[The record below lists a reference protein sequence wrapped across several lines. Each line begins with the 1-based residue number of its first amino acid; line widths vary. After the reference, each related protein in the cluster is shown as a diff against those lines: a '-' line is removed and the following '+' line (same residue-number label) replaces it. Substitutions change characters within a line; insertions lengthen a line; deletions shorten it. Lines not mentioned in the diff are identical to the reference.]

1 MFMTDKVMISASIL
15 SANPLELWNDVRKV
29 QDAGADRLHIDI
41 MDGHYVPNL
50 SFNPT
55 TINALKR
62 QASIPFEV
70 HLMVEKCDHFIDHF
84 AASADYLI
92 IHPETT
98 RHLHKSLMRIKD
110 LQVHTGVAINPGTP
124 FELIGP
130 VLHMLD
136 HILIMSV
143 NPGFGGQDFIPSS
156 LNRLKDLNALLV
168 KEGVRDKI
176 EIAIDGGI
184 GPKNAH
190 KCIESG
196 ANILVA
202 GSAIFKSAS
211 YLKAIQ
217 SMRSSPQA

>member
-1 MFMTDKVMISASIL
+1 MISASIL
-15 SANPLELWNDVRKV
+15 SANPLELSSDVHKV

-50 SFNPT
+50 SFSPT

-62 QASIPFEV
+62 DTQIPFEV

-98 RHLHKSLMRIKD
+98 RHLHKSLTRIKD
-110 LQVHTGVAINPGTP
+110 LQVRAGVAINPATP
-124 FELIGP
+124 FELIFP

-143 NPGFGGQDFIPSS
+143 NPGFGGQDFIATS
-156 LNRLKDLNALLV
+156 LNRLKYLNDFLI
-168 KEGVRDKI
+168 KENIRQKI
-176 EIAIDGGI
+176 ELAVDGGV
-184 GPKNAH
+184 GPKNAQQ
-190 KCIESG
+190 CIANG
-196 ANILVA
+196 ANVLVA
-202 GSAIFKSAS
+202 GSSIFKSVS
-211 YLKAIQ
+211 YVKTIE
-217 SMRSSPQA
+217 SMRNSLQS